1 MLAGAGAGVV
11 VVVVVDTFQL
21 VDDNAPADLAAAAVG
36 VAVAAVWVDISVDI
50 AAVESHVPF
59 AAAAGYNAAD
69 AAVASCENDAL
80 GRVVEAVVWRG
91 RC

>member
-1 MLAGAGAGVV
+1 MVV
-11 VVVVVDTFQL
+11 VIDAFQL
-21 VDDNAPADLAAAAVG
+21 VDDIAPADLAAAVG

-50 AAVESHVPF
+50 AAVESHAPF
-59 AAAAGYNAAD
+59 AAADGYNAVD
-69 AAVASCENDAL
+69 AAFASCEGDAL